1 MDCERIRDL
10 MVLVLFD
17 EAEPEQRVLVGG
29 HVERCEACRDYYAEL
44 RAAAA
49 LLERMPRF
57 EPPRRR
63 RRRLRP
69 RLARATRAA
78 AAAAVVLMSRRK
90 AAELDLEP
98 FAAIRCYSSG
108 GVDPAYMGLGPVP
121 AVRRALRR
129 AGLSLEDMDLVEIN
143 EAFAAQAI
151 ACMRELGLSKEEVNP
166 HGSGI
171 SLGHPI
177 GASGARMVVSAMYD
191 MRRRGLRRAILA
203 MCIGGG
209 QGMAMVLERD

>member
-78 AAAAVVLMSRRK
+78 AAAAVVLVAALLFLGRGPVAPPLRTAPSKAELSVARAEARIA
-90 AAELDLEP
+90 AAE
-98 FAAIRCYSSG
+98 
-108 GVDPAYMGLGPVP
+108 
-121 AVRRALRR
+121 RRVAKLWPRR
-129 AGLSLEDMDLVEIN
+129 SESRLSDGIGSLERSVSELKSEML
-143 EAFAAQAI
+143 AFW
-151 ACMRELGLSKEEVNP
+151 R
-166 HGSGI
+166 
-171 SLGHPI
+171 
-177 GASGARMVVSAMYD
+177 
-191 MRRRGLRRAILA
+191 
-203 MCIGGG
+203 
-209 QGMAMVLERD
+209 